1 MACRRI
7 VVRIPE
13 LRASGFSNSGDDISR
28 YPEAA
33 YDMVYGDVADYHAE
47 ERGECGRLEAGIE
60 PEKLSNGM
68 DMAAQNKAGHGS
80 ARTGAAVR
88 GH

>member
-1 MACRRI
+1 M
-7 VVRIPE
+7 PE
-13 LRASGFSNSGDDISR
+13 PRVSGFSNSEDDISR

-33 YDMVYGDVADYHAE
+33 YDMVYGDVVDYHAE
-47 ERGECGRLEAGIE
+47 VRGEYGRLEAGIG

-80 ARTGAAVR
+80 TRTGAAVR